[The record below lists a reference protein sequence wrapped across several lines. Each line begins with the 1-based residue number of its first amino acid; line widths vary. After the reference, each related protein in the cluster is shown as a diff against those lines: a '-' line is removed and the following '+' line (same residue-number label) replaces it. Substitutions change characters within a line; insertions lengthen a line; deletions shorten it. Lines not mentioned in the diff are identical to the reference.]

1 MISLGE
7 EPVLDSRP
15 LKSRYDARDMH
26 AQRSMGMRSAL
37 EGGLNFDTFLSRLAV
52 QVRAKRRERVR

>member
-15 LKSRYDARDMH
+15 LQSRYDAWDMH
-26 AQRSMGMRSAL
+26 AQRGMGMRSAL
-37 EGGLNFDTFLSRLAV
+37 KGGLLFNTFGSKLAV
-52 QVRAKRRERVR
+52 QVRAKRRERVG